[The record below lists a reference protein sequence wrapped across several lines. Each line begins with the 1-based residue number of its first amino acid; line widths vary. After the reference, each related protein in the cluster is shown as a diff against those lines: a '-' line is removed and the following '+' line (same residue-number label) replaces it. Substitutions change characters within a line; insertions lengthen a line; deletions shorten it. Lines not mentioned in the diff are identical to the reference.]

1 MNWTRG
7 LLRIWAVFA
16 VCWVGVGM
24 ATRYPQL
31 TSMTSEPKSFRE
43 WLDNG
48 FFPLPPSPLGATNL
62 DGSPIVRPPAGYA
75 DAIFDKDPSR
85 SLVLV
90 RISSVADWPVRIRA
104 AEWILLP
111 PLGLLLFGF
120 MVVWA
125 ARGFRP

>member
-1 MNWTRG
+1 MNWTRV
-7 LLRIWAVFA
+7 LLRIFAVFA

-48 FFPLPPSPLGATNL
+48 FVPFPPAPLGATNL